1 MYVDKDVFGYLVTP
15 ENPEE
20 NISFEIIDNTES
32 DVPIIVIKTNDTE
45 NTIHISILRY
55 KNGEVIVTKWD
66 SESLHV
72 SYQIKDNLLIQTRA
86 HMGGWE
92 YNVHKINLFL
102 YDFIKI
108 LWEYSHK
115 PCKVL
120 LDQKEG

>member
-55 KNGEVIVTKWD
+55 KNGEVIVTKWE

-108 LWEYSHK
+108 LWESSHK

>member
-108 LWEYSHK
+108 L
-115 PCKVL
+115 
-120 LDQKEG
+120 